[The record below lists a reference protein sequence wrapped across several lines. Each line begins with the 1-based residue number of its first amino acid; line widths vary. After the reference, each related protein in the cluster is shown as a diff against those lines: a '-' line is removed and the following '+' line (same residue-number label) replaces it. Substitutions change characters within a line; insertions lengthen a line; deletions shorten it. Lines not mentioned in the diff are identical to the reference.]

1 MRRTKILATLGPAS
15 AKPAVLE
22 ALVAAGLDAARLN
35 FSHGTHDSHAAA
47 FRAVREAAKKAG
59 RAVAILQDLQ
69 GPKIRVGKI
78 ADPGMEVP
86 TGSRLTITTRKCDGA
101 NGVVSTEY
109 EDLPKDVRKGDRI
122 LLDDGHF
129 ELRVVE
135 VRSKD
140 VICDVIDGGLLKS
153 HKGINVPGAALSA
166 GALTAK
172 DREDAIFGL
181 RLGVDFIALSFV
193 RSAKDIEELRALMK
207 KEGKSAP
214 IVAKIEKP
222 QAVEALDEIVAVAD
236 GVMVA
241 RGDLGVEVS
250 LEMIPAFQKRI
261 IERANR
267 AGKLVITATQM
278 LESMTENPMPTRAEV
293 TDVANA
299 ILDGTDAVML
309 SGETAV
315 GKYPVETVKRMAAI
329 AEATEDNLFDF
340 TKTVHPATTAEKGDF
355 TPSVVRLAGH
365 AAREVDPAAIVVFT
379 RSGRSARL
387 LSDER
392 PKAPIVA
399 FTSGEETFNRLSLYW
414 GVRPRHVG
422 EMEST
427 EALLR
432 LGERRLIEDR
442 IAKPGDTV
450 VFLLGTNT
458 APGATN
464 SVKIARVGDVERET
478 MVKRKGREE

>member
-1 MRRTKILATLGPAS
+1 MRRTKILATIGPAS
-15 AKPAVLE
+15 AKPLVIE
-22 ALVAAGLDAARLN
+22 ALLDAGLDAVRLN

-47 FRAVREAAKKAG
+47 YRLVREAAKKAG
-59 RAVAILQDLQ
+59 RAVAVLQDLQ

-78 ADPGMEVP
+78 ADPGMDVP
-86 TGSRLTITTRKCDGA
+86 TGSRLTITTRTCDGA

-109 EDLPKDVRKGDRI
+109 EDLPKDVKKGDRI
-122 LLDDGHF
+122 LLDDGNF
-129 ELRVVE
+129 ELRVLEVKSTEVVCHVVE
-135 VRSKD
+135 
-140 VICDVIDGGLLKS
+140 GGLLKS

-172 DREDAIFGL
+172 DREDACFGL
-181 RLGVDFIALSFV
+181 ALGVDFIALSFV
-193 RSAKDIEELRALMK
+193 RSARDVEELRALMK
-207 KEGKSAP
+207 KEGKWAP

-222 QAVEALDEIVAVAD
+222 QAVDALDEIIAVAD

-250 LEMIPAFQKRI
+250 LEMIPVFQKRI

-278 LESMTENPMPTRAEV
+278 LESMTENPLPTRAEV

-299 ILDGTDAVML
+299 ILDGTDAIML

-315 GKYPVETVKRMAAI
+315 GKYPVETVKRMGAI
-329 AEATEDNLFDF
+329 ADATENNLFDYS
-340 TKTVHPATTAEKGDF
+340 KTVHPAGAAEKGDF
-355 TPSVVRLAGH
+355 TPAVVRLAGH
-365 AAREVDPAAIVVFT
+365 AARECDPAAIVVFT

-399 FTSGEETFNRLSLYW
+399 FTTGEDTYNRLALYW
-414 GVRPRHVG
+414 GVRPRIVG

-427 EALLR
+427 EAVLA
-432 LGERRLIEDR
+432 LGERRLLEDR
-442 IAKPGDTV
+442 LAKTGETV
-450 VFLLGTNT
+450 IFVLGTNT

-464 SVKIARVGDVERET
+464 SVKIARLGDVERET
-478 MVKRKGREE
+478 MVKRKGSAK

>member
-1 MRRTKILATLGPAS
+1 MRRTRILATLGPAS

-22 ALVAAGLDAARLN
+22 ALLAAGLDAVRLN

-47 FRAVREAAKKAG
+47 YRAVREAAAKAG
-59 RAVAILQDLQ
+59 RTVAVLQDLQ
-69 GPKIRVGKI
+69 GPKIRVGNV
-78 ADPGMEVP
+78 AGEGMPVP
-86 TGSRLTITTRKCDGA
+86 TGSRLTITTRTVEGA

-109 EDLPKDVRKGDRI
+109 QDLPKDVRKGDRV
-122 LLDDGHF
+122 LLDDGNI
-129 ELRVVE
+129 ELRVRE
-135 VRSKD
+135 VRSKE
-140 VICDVIDGGLLKS
+140 VTCDVVDGGLLKS

-166 GALTAK
+166 GALTEK
-172 DREDAIFGL
+172 DREDARFGL
-181 RLGVDFIALSFV
+181 RLGVDFVALSFV
-193 RSAKDIEELRALMK
+193 RRAKDVEDLRALMK
-207 KEGKSAP
+207 KEGRVAP

-222 QAVEALDEIVAVAD
+222 QAVEALDEIVAAAD

-278 LESMTENPMPTRAEV
+278 LESMTENPIPTRAEV

-299 ILDGTDAVML
+299 ILDGTDAIML

-329 AEATEDNLFDF
+329 AEATEENLFDF
-340 TKTVHPATTAEKGDF
+340 SRPVHPASSAEKGDF
-355 TPSVVRLAGH
+355 TPAVVRLAGH
-365 AAREVDPAAIVVFT
+365 AAREVNPAAIVVFT

-392 PKAPIVA
+392 PRAPIVA
-399 FTSGEETFNRLSLYW
+399 FTTAEETCNRLGLYW
-414 GVRPRHVG
+414 GVRPRRVG
-422 EMEST
+422 EMATT
-427 EALLR
+427 EDMLR
-432 LGERRLIEDR
+432 LGERRLLEER
-442 IAKPGDTV
+442 LAKPGDTV
-450 VFLLGTNT
+450 IFLLGSNT

-478 MVKRKGREE
+478 MVRKRK

>member
-1 MRRTKILATLGPAS
+1 MRRTKILATIGPAS
-15 AKPAVLE
+15 AKPLVIE
-22 ALVAAGLDAARLN
+22 ALLDAGLDAVRLN
-35 FSHGTHDSHAAA
+35 FSHGTHDSHAEAY
-47 FRAVREAAKKAG
+47 RLVREAAKKAG
-59 RAVAILQDLQ
+59 RAVAVLQDLQ
-69 GPKIRVGKI
+69 GPKIRVGDI
-78 ADPGMEVP
+78 AAPGMDVP
-86 TGSRLTITTRKCDGA
+86 TGSRLTITTRRCDGA
-101 NGVVSTEY
+101 NGLVSTEY
-109 EDLPKDVRKGDRI
+109 EDLPKDVKKGDRI
-122 LLDDGHF
+122 LLDDGNL
-129 ELRVVE
+129 ELRVLE
-135 VRSKD
+135 VKSQD
-140 VICDVIDGGLLKS
+140 VVCDVVEGGLLKS

-172 DREDAIFGL
+172 DREDARFGL
-181 RLGVDFIALSFV
+181 ALGVDFIALSFV
-193 RSAKDIEELRALMK
+193 RSARDIEELRALMK
-207 KEGKSAP
+207 KEGKWAP

-222 QAVEALDEIVAVAD
+222 QAVDALDEIIAVAD

-250 LEMIPAFQKRI
+250 LEMIPVFQKRI

-278 LESMTENPMPTRAEV
+278 LESMTENPLPTRAEV

-299 ILDGTDAVML
+299 ILDGTDAIML

-315 GKYPVETVKRMAAI
+315 GKYPVETVKRMGAI
-329 AEATEDNLFDF
+329 ADATENNLFDYS
-340 TKTVHPATTAEKGDF
+340 KTVHPAGAAEKGDF

-365 AAREVDPAAIVVFT
+365 AARECDPAAIVVFT

-399 FTSGEETFNRLSLYW
+399 FTTGEDTYNRLGLYW
-414 GVRPRHVG
+414 GVRPRIVG

-427 EALLR
+427 EAVLA
-432 LGERRLIEDR
+432 LGERRLLEDR
-442 IAKPGDTV
+442 LAKTGETV
-450 VFLLGTNT
+450 IFVLGTNT

-464 SVKIARVGDVERET
+464 SVKIARLGDVERET
-478 MVKRKGREE
+478 MVKRKGSAK

>member
-15 AKPAVLE
+15 VKPAVLE

-47 FRAVREAAKKAG
+47 FRAVREASKKAG

-69 GPKIRVGKI
+69 GPKIRVGNI
-78 ADPGMEVP
+78 ADPGMNVP

-101 NGVVSTEY
+101 NGIVSTEY

-129 ELRVVE
+129 ELKVIE

-166 GALTAK
+166 GALTDK

-214 IVAKIEKP
+214 IIAKIEKP
-222 QAVEALDEIVAVAD
+222 QAVEALDEIIAVAD

-261 IERANR
+261 IDRANK

-278 LESMTENPMPTRAEV
+278 LESMTENPIPTRAEV

-299 ILDGTDAVML
+299 ILDGTDAIML

-315 GKYPVETVKRMAAI
+315 GKYPVETVKRMGAI

-340 TKTVHPATTAEKGDF
+340 TKSVHPATPAEKGDF
-355 TPSVVRLAGH
+355 TPAVVRLAGH

-399 FTSGEETFNRLSLYW
+399 FTSGEETYNRLSLYW

-442 IAKPGDTV
+442 LAKPGDTV
-450 VFLLGTNT
+450 IFLLGTNT

-478 MVKRKGREE
+478 MVKRKGRPQ

>member
-1 MRRTKILATLGPAS
+1 MRRTRILATLGPAS

-22 ALVAAGLDAARLN
+22 ALLAAGLDAVRLN

-47 FRAVREAAKKAG
+47 YRAVREAAAKAG
-59 RAVAILQDLQ
+59 RTVAVLQDLQ
-69 GPKIRVGKI
+69 GPKIRVGNV
-78 ADPGMEVP
+78 AGEGMPVP
-86 TGSRLTITTRKCDGA
+86 TGSRLTITTRTVEGA

-109 EDLPKDVRKGDRI
+109 QDLPKDVRKGDRV
-122 LLDDGHF
+122 LLDDGNI
-129 ELRVVE
+129 ELRVRE
-135 VRSKD
+135 VRSRD
-140 VICDVIDGGLLKS
+140 VICDVVDGGLLKS

-166 GALTAK
+166 GALTEK
-172 DREDAIFGL
+172 DREDARFGL
-181 RLGVDFIALSFV
+181 RLGVDFVALSFV
-193 RSAKDIEELRALMK
+193 RRAKDVEELRALMK
-207 KEGKSAP
+207 KEGRVAP

-222 QAVEALDEIVAVAD
+222 QAVEALDEIIAAAD

-278 LESMTENPMPTRAEV
+278 LESMTENPIPTRAEV

-299 ILDGTDAVML
+299 ILDGTDAIML

-329 AEATEDNLFDF
+329 AEATEENLFDF
-340 TKTVHPATTAEKGDF
+340 SRPVHPASSDEKGDF
-355 TPSVVRLAGH
+355 TPAVVRLAGH
-365 AAREVDPAAIVVFT
+365 AAREVNPAAIVVFT

-392 PKAPIVA
+392 PRAPIAA
-399 FTSGEETFNRLSLYW
+399 FTTAEETCNRLGLYW
-414 GVRPRHVG
+414 GVRPRRVG
-422 EMEST
+422 EMAST
-427 EALLR
+427 EDLLR
-432 LGERRLIEDR
+432 LGERRLLEER
-442 IAKPGDTV
+442 LAKPGDTV
-450 VFLLGTNT
+450 IFVLGSNT
-458 APGATN
+458 APGAAN
-464 SVKIARVGDVERET
+464 SVRIARVGDAERET
-478 MVKRKGREE
+478 ARRKK